1 MTSPENPS
9 AVRALDVPE
18 PAVQT
23 RYPEPFASLVRGR
36 RKRRLGDAFGLET
49 FGVNLVRMAPG
60 SVSSVPHH
68 HSAEDEF
75 VYVLSGSLVLLTDAV
90 ETPLLAGKCAG
101 FKAGS
106 RVAHQL
112 RNASEFEATFLEV
125 GTRLDND
132 DVVYPFHDLALQREG
147 SDYVFTD
154 KGGRRLPSGG
164 TP

>member
-1 MTSPENPS
+1 MTSAKTPL
-9 AVRALDVPE
+9 AVHALDVQE

-36 RKRRLGDAFGLET
+36 TKRRLGDAFGLNT

-75 VYVLSGSLVLLTDAV
+75 VYVLTGTLVLATDV
-90 ETPLLAGKCAG
+90 TETPLLPGMCAG

-106 RVAHQL
+106 RVAHQI
-112 RNASEFEATFLEV
+112 RNLSDTEATFLEV
-125 GTRLDND
+125 GSRLDAD
-132 DVVYPFHDLALQREG
+132 EVEYPFHDLALKQDGE
-147 SDYVFTD
+147 DWAFTHKD
-154 KGGRRLPSGG
+154 G
-164 TP
+164 TPY